1 MIITL
6 KRKSTKQEEMKVIE
20 KIKKLGY
27 VPHISRGVDITI
39 IGMIGEFAEKYKES
53 FESMEEVD
61 HISEIEKP
69 YKLASREFK
78 KENTVIKLPYGIE
91 IGGNRVPVIAGPCAI
106 ESKAVLLEIGKIV
119 KDAGGTILRG
129 GAFKPRSSPY
139 TFQGLGEKGLKYMQY
154 VGEKLEMPTISEVM
168 SVEQVPLLSQYCD
181 ILQIGARNVQ
191 NYDLLKA
198 CGKQRKPVLLKR
210 GMSSTIKE
218 WLLSA
223 EYILSQGNYN
233 VMLCER
239 GIRTFETATRFT
251 LDLNAIPV
259 VKKLTHLPVL
269 SDPSHG
275 IGIREHVAT
284 MAKGCLAV
292 GSDAIAL
299 EVHPRPEEALS
310 DGPQSLLPEQ
320 YKKLM
325 SELKVLA
332 KALGREI

>member
-91 IGGNRVPVIAGPCAI
+91 IGGNKVPVIAGPCAI
-106 ESKAVLLEIGKIV
+106 ESKAVLLEIAKIV

-198 CGKQRKPVLLKR
+198 CGKQKKPVLLKR

-325 SELKVLA
+325 AELKVLA